1 MGGCGSDDRAKSVN
15 IDGTV
20 IAEGLIFGLLAGEQV
35 ENGGKGLLAYL
46 LDALFAG
53 DDTAGVDVHIV
64 RHPLVGVGVAAH
76 FQDGHSRKALRRAAA
91 GGEHHKLCTGGGH
104 AGQDLWLAARIGRD

>member
-46 LDALFAG
+46 LDALFAD

-76 FQDGHSRKALRRAAA
+76 LQDGHGRKALRRAAA

-104 AGQDLWLAARIGRD
+104 AGQDLRLAVQIGRD

>member
-20 IAEGLIFGLLAGEQV
+20 IAEGLVFGLLAGEQV

-64 RHPLVGVGVAAH
+64 R
-76 FQDGHSRKALRRAAA
+76 QDRKSTRLNSSHNVISRMPSSA
-91 GGEHHKLCTGGGH
+91 
-104 AGQDLWLAARIGRD
+104 

>member
-35 ENGGKGLLAYL
+35 ENGGKGLLAY
-46 LDALFAG
+46 
-53 DDTAGVDVHIV
+53 
-64 RHPLVGVGVAAH
+64 
-76 FQDGHSRKALRRAAA
+76 Q
-91 GGEHHKLCTGGGH
+91 
-104 AGQDLWLAARIGRD
+104 IGRASCRERV

>member
-53 DDTAGVDVHIV
+53 NDTAGVDVHIV

-76 FQDGHSRKALRRAAA
+76 FQDGHGRKALRRAAA
-91 GGEHHKLCTGGGH
+91 G
-104 AGQDLWLAARIGRD
+104 RGRWRTS